1 MKHAAILDR
10 LTGLGGEKWV
20 VHERARALQ
29 AEGRDVILLTV
40 GEPDVPAPQSL
51 IDATCD
57 AMRAGRTGYS
67 NGRGEAAL
75 LQALSER
82 YSARLGRQ
90 ITPRQFLCFP
100 GTQTALFAVLTGL
113 TGPGT
118 EVLVGDPM
126 YATYEG
132 LIRAAGADMVPVP
145 LHPQAGFRMRAED
158 LAARLTPRSH
168 AVLLNSP
175 HNPTGAV
182 LEARDIARIGALARE
197 HDLWIITD
205 EVYEELIHDGT
216 AFASPLADPALAD
229 RVIVTSSLSKSH
241 AATGFRSG
249 WCAGPEAL
257 ITRLLPLAE
266 TMLFGNQ
273 PFIADATA
281 TALRAPSPVAPG
293 MRERLGQRA
302 AMVARRLDG
311 VGGLRVH
318 RPQAGM
324 FALVDV
330 SATGQDGADFAMALL
345 EETGV
350 AVMPGSSFGATLPGW
365 IRLGLTVPDAVLQSA
380 CDRIAAHAANT
391 APAVRA

>member
-10 LTGLGGEKWV
+10 LTGLGGEKWA
-20 VHERARALQ
+20 VHERARTLQ
-29 AEGRDVILLTV
+29 AQGREVILLTV
-40 GEPDVPAPQSL
+40 GEPDVPAPDSL

-75 LQALSER
+75 LEALSER
-82 YSARLGRQ
+82 YSTRLGRP
-90 ITPRQFLCFP
+90 ITSRQFLCFP

-113 TGPGT
+113 TGPDT

-132 LIRAAGADMVPVP
+132 LIRAAGAGMVPVP
-145 LHPQAGFRMRAED
+145 LRPQAGFRMRADD
-158 LAARLTPRSH
+158 LAARLTPRCR

-182 LEARDIARIGALARE
+182 LDARDIAEIGALAQA
-197 HDLWIITD
+197 HDLWIIAD
-205 EVYEELIHDGT
+205 EVYEELIHDGSP
-216 AFASPLADPALAD
+216 FASPLADPALAD
-229 RVIVTSSLSKSH
+229 RVVVTSSLSKSH

-281 TALRAPSPVAPG
+281 AALRAPSPVAPG
-293 MRERLGQRA
+293 MRERLRQRA
-302 AMVARRLDG
+302 QMVAGRLDG

-330 SATGQDGADFAMALL
+330 GATGQDGATFAMDLL
-345 EETGV
+345 ERTGV
-350 AVMPGSSFGATLPGW
+350 AVMPGESFGATLPEW
-365 IRLGLTVPDAVLQSA
+365 VRLGLTVPDDTLGTA
-380 CDRIAAHAANT
+380 CERIADHMVGRMS
-391 APAVRA
+391 AVRA